1 MKRSKKH
8 SGHIALSG
16 HIYHITLIILFLSAL
31 LYSRIISQAT
41 ESSDPAETPKTT
53 QAPTSQEATSGEPTT
68 EKPTSEKPTTEEATT
83 EKPTTEKPT
92 TENPT
97 SEEPTTE
104 KLTSEEATT
113 EKPTTEEPTTEK
125 PTTEAPV
132 KYPAGSTQYFDVTTY
147 GANGSD
153 SIDDT
158 AAIQKALDNAGA
170 DYKIVVTIPNG
181 TYYISKT
188 LYIQSNTT
196 LKLSNGAIIRR
207 SDSGLTKN
215 MLKNSDAKHVSSKA
229 TEYTL
234 SQNITISG
242 GTWDGGNINKA
253 KSTCNLLYFGHAS
266 NIVIENTT
274 IKNCY
279 GSHAIEFAGV
289 KDSKIRNCKIS
300 GFRYDSSYFTSEA
313 IQLDICYKD
322 SANGAWAPGFKQ
334 DKTVC
339 TNIVIEKCTI
349 TDYPRGIG
357 VHHYMNGY
365 RCNNIKIQNNTFQ
378 RSSASTQGK
387 AVAGILLLGTDNVTI
402 KSNKFNYYS
411 YGAIIK
417 MTNKLTIKSNSFKY
431 NSYGPLTLESC
442 DKNNARRAFTII
454 RKSSLPKSSKK
465 RKKELKKFEFTCPY
479 IKSGTVTVGGKN
491 YKFKSSQTKKKITL
505 KKTMKNNQTVKF
517 YGKDSWNNKYYQT
530 KTISL
535 PSTKK

>member
-8 SGHIALSG
+8 SSQMSLSG
-16 HIYHITLIILFLSAL
+16 YIYHMALIILFMTAL
-31 LYSRIISQAT
+31 LSSYIISHAT
-41 ESSDPAETPKTT
+41 ESTDPVETP
-53 QAPTSQEATSGEPTT
+53 ETT
-68 EKPTSEKPTTEEATT
+68 EALAPQE
-83 EKPTTEKPT
+83 PT
-92 TENPT
+92 TENPA
-97 SEEPTTE
+97 SEE
-104 KLTSEEATT
+104 
-113 EKPTTEEPTTEK
+113 PTTEEPTTEELTTEQ

-170 DYKIVVTIPNG
+170 DYNIVVTIPKG

-196 LKLSNGAIIRR
+196 LKLAEGAIIRR
-207 SDSGLTKN
+207 SDPGLTKN

-229 TEYTL
+229 KAYNL

-242 GTWDGGNINKA
+242 GTWDGGNINNA
-253 KSTCNLLYFGHAS
+253 KSTSNLLYFGHAS
-266 NIVIENTT
+266 NIIIENTT

-279 GSHAIEFAGV
+279 GAHAIEFAGV
-289 KDSKIRNCKIS
+289 KDSKIRSCKIS

-322 SANGAWAPGFKQ
+322 STYGAWAPGFKQ

-365 RCNNIKIQNNTFQ
+365 RCNNIKIQSNTFQ

-417 MTNKLTIKSNSFKY
+417 MTNKLTIKSNTFKY

-442 DKNNARRAFTII
+442 DKNNARRTFTIV
-454 RKSSLPKSSKK
+454 KKNSLPKSAKK

-479 IKSGTVTVGGKN
+479 IKSGTVTIGGKS
-491 YKFKSSQTKKKITL
+491 YKFKSSKTQKKITL
-505 KKTMKNNQTVKF
+505 KKVMKNNQTVKF
-517 YGKDSWNNKYYQT
+517 YGKDSWSNKYYQT
-530 KTISL
+530 RTISL
-535 PSTKK
+535 PNTNK